1 MKIAVLIT
9 RSLLGLIFFGF
20 GLAYFLHLLPTTVPP
35 GPAGEFDKGLFASGY
50 FFGFLKA
57 TETLCGLFLLINK
70 YTAFFLLII
79 FPVTLNIFLFHAF
92 LEPSGLVMAGPML
105 LINLFLG
112 YAYRKYY
119 TGVFTTS
126 PTV

>member
-20 GLAYFLHLLPTTVPP
+20 GLAYFFHLIPNKPVP
-35 GPAGEFDKGLFASGY
+35 GAAGEFSKGLFLSGY
-50 FFGFLKA
+50 FFPFLKI
-57 TETLCGLFLLINK
+57 TETICGFFLLINK
-70 YTAFFLLII
+70 YTALFLLII
-79 FPVTLNIFLFHAF
+79 FPITLNIFLFHAF
-92 LEPSGLVMAGPML
+92 LEPEGVPMAAVML
-105 LINLFLG
+105 LINIFLG

-119 TGVFTTS
+119 ASIFTAS

>member
-9 RSLLGLIFFGF
+9 RSLLGLIYFGF
-20 GLAYFLHLLPTTVPP
+20 GLVFFLHLMPMKPMP
-35 GPAGEFDKGLFASGY
+35 GVAGEFSKGLFLSGY
-50 FFGFLKA
+50 FFPFLKV
-57 TETLCGLFLLINK
+57 TETICGLFLLINK
-70 YTAFFLLII
+70 YTTLFLLII

-92 LEPSGLVMAGPML
+92 LEPSGIPMAGAML

-119 TGVFTTS
+119 SSIFTAS

>member
-9 RSLLGLIFFGF
+9 RTLLGLIYFGF
-20 GLAYFLHLLPTTVPP
+20 GLAFLLHLMPSKPAP
-35 GPAGEFDKGLFASGY
+35 GLAGEFSKGLFMSGY
-50 FFGFLKA
+50 FFPFLKI

-70 YTAFFLLII
+70 FTPLFLAII

-92 LEPSGLVMAGPML
+92 LEPSGLAMVAPML

-119 TGVFTTS
+119 AGLFTAS
-126 PTV
+126 PKI